1 MGIVSRWRT
10 QRQLG
15 EPQWNPSPAQAAR
28 PGERG
33 AVNVPCGP
41 PTATNPPPPTH
52 THTHRLESVEE
63 VKKTSTHRCSSM
75 QMYTSV
81 HAYKHTLSLCHPPPP
96 TWLTHTSVVRRGTGW
111 RTSSVPLVYPPLFL
125 LPPSLPLTQM
135 HTEYRMWIYYGGHL
149 SLKTRTHANRTF
161 SFSYL

>member
-41 PTATNPPPPTH
+41 PTATNPPPPQH
-52 THTHRLESVEE
+52 THTHRLESMEE

-81 HAYKHTLSLCHPPPP
+81 HTYKHTLSLCHPPPTP
-96 TWLTHTSVVRRGTGW
+96 
-111 RTSSVPLVYPPLFL
+111 PPPPPLDSHTHL
-125 LPPSLPLTQM
+125 SSAGAQGDVQAQSPLCILPSFCSLPLSLSPRCTQN
-135 HTEYRMWIYYGGHL
+135 TECGSITEAACL
-149 SLKTRTHANRTF
+149 
-161 SFSYL
+161 

>member
-81 HAYKHTLSLCHPPPP
+81 HAYKHTLSLCHPPLH
-96 TWLTHTSVVRRGTGW
+96 LTHTHICRPQGHRVTYKLSPPCVSSPLFAPSLSPSHPDAHRIPNVDLLRR
-111 RTSSVPLVYPPLFL
+111 PLV
-125 LPPSLPLTQM
+125 S
-135 HTEYRMWIYYGGHL
+135 
-149 SLKTRTHANRTF
+149 KDTHARKQNIF
-161 SFSYL
+161 F

>member
-96 TWLTHTSVVRRGTGW
+96 LDSHTHL
-111 RTSSVPLVYPPLFL
+111 SSAGAQGDVQAQSPLCI
-125 LPPSLPLTQM
+125 LPSFCSLPLSLSPRCTQNTKCGSI
-135 HTEYRMWIYYGGHL
+135 TEATCL
-149 SLKTRTHANRTF
+149 
-161 SFSYL
+161 